1 MSWKDKHRDYVK
13 PKRPKV
19 RKLSK
24 AEFDQLLEEFTSAV
38 RKSPVL
44 VALGCNV
51 TVSRG
56 RFYVERSASNGPVP
70 WGRITPL
77 DGSNES
83 LLESPGRGINWYEV
97 ARGNPNSLIKAIA
110 SDCLG
115 TFHGLGSV
123 DAFLRSATRE
133 TDQRK
138 LLRSSGT
145 PKKPAF
151 QLATGKTCSAQVALA
166 GYFGIPIDVLIEPR
180 HWYSYHRRPL
190 IVEFSPD
197 LTRVLVQFRAD
208 TLTSTII
215 GVCLYLKHPP
225 TDLTDQKAS
234 SQSGNWGAYTIR
246 PSESESIAQAEAW
259 LVKRKWL
266 PW

>member
-1 MSWKDKHRDYVK
+1 MNWKDKHQDYVR

-24 AEFDQLLEEFTSAV
+24 AEGDQLLEEFRSAV

-51 TVSRG
+51 TISRG
-56 RFYVERSASNGPVP
+56 RFHVERSAPNGSVP

-83 LLESPGRGINWYEV
+83 VLECPGRGTNWYEV
-97 ARGNPNSLIKAIA
+97 AKGKPNRLIKAIA

-123 DAFLRSATRE
+123 DAFLRGVSQE

-138 LLRSSGT
+138 LLKNSGM

-151 QLATGKTCSAQVALA
+151 RHASGEACPAQVALA

-180 HWYSYHRRPL
+180 QWYAYHRKPF
-190 IVEFSPD
+190 IVEYSSD
-197 LTRVLVQFRAD
+197 LRRVLVQFRAD
-208 TLTSTII
+208 ALTSTIT
-215 GVCLYLKHPP
+215 GVCLYLKNQPADA
-225 TDLTDQKAS
+225 TEEEAS
-234 SQSGNWGAYTIR
+234 SQSSNWGAYTIR
-246 PSESESIAQAEAW
+246 PSESESIARAEAW
-259 LVKRKWL
+259 LVKRKWQ